1 MAVVQYLA
9 GLRKEDLPPPRCVH
23 FDNLQEKIRRNIYLE
38 LPMTDGGLCLLSPA
52 LQPADNNCEAR
63 IQKLIEDNS
72 SILLYLRER
81 LVENL
86 ILDSAVLE
94 RSSYFLSQNNGL
106 LLARLKYF
114 NELEKV
120 MELKLYT
127 APLKDINLHYSDK
140 IYIGRC
146 FMSLERRELP
156 YKGLNLY
163 VLSLM
168 DQYEVLKTKSVGRLD
183 HPEKY
188 EKTYFQE
195 IPELI
200 QEVVSE
206 VIRAIDTIP
215 PKFRPTKW
223 DVAEMIRVKAAYRSI
238 LHLLLE
244 LAEEVVEFESVLNF
258 NDEDKFARYVTKFKK
273 DLKNIIFFIN
283 FNILSEL
290 THRINVGK

>member
-1 MAVVQYLA
+1 MPVVQYLA
-9 GLRKEDLPPPRCVH
+9 GLKTETLPPLRCVH

-38 LPMTDGGLCLLSPA
+38 LPMADGGLCLLSPA
-52 LQPADNNCEAR
+52 LQPAEDNCEERLRTLLAE
-63 IQKLIEDNS
+63 KPA
-72 SILLYLRER
+72 ILTYLRER
-81 LVENL
+81 LLENL
-86 ILDSAVLE
+86 ILDSAILE
-94 RSSYFLSQNNGL
+94 RSSYFLQQNNGL

-114 NELEKV
+114 NELEKL

-127 APLKDINLHYSDK
+127 APIKDLSLHYSDK

-146 FMSLERRELP
+146 FMSMERRELP

-168 DQYEVLKTKSVGRLD
+168 DQYEALKGKSIGRLD

-188 EKTYFQE
+188 EESYFRE
-195 IPELI
+195 IQELI
-200 QEVVSE
+200 QEVVAE

-215 PKFRPTKW
+215 PKFRPSKW
-223 DVAEMIRVKAAYRSI
+223 DAAEMVRVKAAYRNI

-244 LAEEVVEFESVLNF
+244 LAEEVVEFEAVLMF
-258 NDEDKFARYVTKFKK
+258 DDEDKFARYVTKYKK

>member
-1 MAVVQYLA
+1 MESFH
-9 GLRKEDLPPPRCVH
+9 GPPP
-23 FDNLQEKIRRNIYLE
+23 
-38 LPMTDGGLCLLSPA
+38 PS
-52 LQPADNNCEAR
+52 R
-63 IQKLIEDNS
+63 ICPSN
-72 SILLYLRER
+72 
-81 LVENL
+81 
-86 ILDSAVLE
+86 
-94 RSSYFLSQNNGL
+94 
-106 LLARLKYF
+106 
-114 NELEKV
+114 
-120 MELKLYT
+120 
-127 APLKDINLHYSDK
+127 YSDK

-146 FMSLERRELP
+146 FMSMERRELP

-168 DQYEVLKTKSVGRLD
+168 DQYEMLKGKSAGRLE

-188 EKTYFQE
+188 EETYFRE
-195 IPELI
+195 IRELI

-215 PKFRPTKW
+215 PKFRPSKW
-223 DVAEMIRVKAAYRSI
+223 DAAEMIRVKASYRSI

-244 LAEEVVEFESVLNF
+244 LAGEVVEFESVLMF
-258 NDEDKFARYVTKFKK
+258 NDEDKFARYVTKYKK